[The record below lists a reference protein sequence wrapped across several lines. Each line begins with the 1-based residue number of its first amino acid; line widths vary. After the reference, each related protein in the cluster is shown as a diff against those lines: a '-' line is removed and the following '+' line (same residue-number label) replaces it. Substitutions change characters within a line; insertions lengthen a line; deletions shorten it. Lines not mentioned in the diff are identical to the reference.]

1 MLRLFLHLFA
11 LLKVVRRFCND
22 CTEKNSFPTQ
32 KGGAMYIRIL
42 LYFFVG
48 RVTICNR
55 PVATNA
61 FAKQM

>member
-32 KGGAMYIRIL
+32 KGGAVYIGIL
-42 LYFFVG
+42 LYLFC
-48 RVTICNR
+48 RQSYNMQPTR
-55 PVATNA
+55 
-61 FAKQM
+61 